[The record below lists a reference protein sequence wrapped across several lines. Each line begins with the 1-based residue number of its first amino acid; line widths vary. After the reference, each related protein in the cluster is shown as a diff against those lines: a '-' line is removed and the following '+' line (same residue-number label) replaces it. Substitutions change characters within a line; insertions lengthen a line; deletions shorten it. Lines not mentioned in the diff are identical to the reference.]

1 MIVLDQLKAL
11 AKENNMKRSYMN
23 KDEIIGL
30 LLDKQIITT
39 SDLRN
44 PIVVGERKEQ
54 VKLEVDPNKY
64 AYLKII
70 RTNPKAVE
78 IYDRK
83 TGQTNVSQLH
93 KRW

>member
-1 MIVLDQLKAL
+1 M
-11 AKENNMKRSYMN
+11 
-23 KDEIIGL
+23 

-44 PIVVGERKEQ
+44 PAVVGEKNEP

-64 AYLKII
+64 AYLKPI
-70 RTNPKAVE
+70 RTSPKVVE

-83 TGQTNVSQLH
+83 TMQTNVYSSTYKLRRASSPSYIRNG
-93 KRW
+93 KIWKNRYEIKVPNERV